1 MDIFFKGQIL
11 FPVIMVELQNFC
23 SARQR
28 RWRLYI
34 KENLGIITKVCCSK
48 PKSVDEVS
56 LLGELCTGKVLR
68 KNSFWKKFP
77 AFTEAKNDSTW
88 THWPGSGCLTLFLL
102 WGGTWG
108 LWLCPYSHPAVA
120 AELGLWRKTEQD
132 LACWEVPAPPS
143 GSLLWISCKWSQ
155 NWTNKPNTCLLSLV
169 QPGLE
174 KMPLQKP
181 KLEADAACDTEL

>member
-56 LLGELCTGKVLR
+56 LMGELCTGKVLR

-108 LWLCPYSHPAVA
+108 LWLCPYPHPAVA
-120 AELGLWRKTEQD
+120 AELGLFSGEKLSRIW
-132 LACWEVPAPPS
+132 PAERYLHLPLGP
-143 GSLLWISCKWSQ
+143 C
-155 NWTNKPNTCLLSLV
+155 CESLV
-169 QPGLE
+169 NDHRTGQISPTPVCCLWCN
-174 KMPLQKP
+174 Q
-181 KLEADAACDTEL
+181 A